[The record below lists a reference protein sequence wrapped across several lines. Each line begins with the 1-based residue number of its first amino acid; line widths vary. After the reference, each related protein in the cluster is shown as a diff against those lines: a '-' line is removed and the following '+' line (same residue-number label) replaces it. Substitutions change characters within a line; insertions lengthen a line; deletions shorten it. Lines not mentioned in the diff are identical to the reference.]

1 MSLIA
6 ILIIILVIG
15 GVAYIIKQAPI
26 DPIWKNIAYIVLALF
41 LIIYLLRLLQG
52 SGIDMKL

>member
-6 ILIIILVIG
+6 ILIIILIIG
-15 GVAYIIKQAPI
+15 GVAYIIRQAPI
-26 DPIWKNIAYIVLALF
+26 DAIWKNIAYIVLALF